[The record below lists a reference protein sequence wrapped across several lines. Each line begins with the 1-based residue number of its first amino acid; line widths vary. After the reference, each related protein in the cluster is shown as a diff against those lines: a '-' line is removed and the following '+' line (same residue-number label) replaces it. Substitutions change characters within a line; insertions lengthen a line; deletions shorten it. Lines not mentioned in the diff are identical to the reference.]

1 MRAPPACL
9 TPFLKGAEGCLLTSA
24 QDQAGVWTIGYGHTG
39 LTIGPG
45 LKIDQ
50 ATAEGYLAN
59 DEARFAGV
67 VGDEVASAQAI
78 AALTEHQYAAL
89 ISFAFN
95 LGSLGATV
103 PGLVRT
109 GKLSAV
115 PSVMARYDHARV
127 DGKLVEL
134 AGLKNRRAA
143 EIALWSTGDV
153 AAATAVA
160 QVAPAPPS
168 SATRALDTPPT
179 PEPSAKPLALSKQM
193 WLGALTATG
202 GAVEAAQGFAGQLK
216 DLAQPLADNAPFIA
230 TVAKDCAVV
239 IFLAGAA
246 MLVIR
251 AMDEKAKRI

>member
-50 ATAEGYLAN
+50 ANADGYLAN
-59 DEARFAGV
+59 DEARFAALAWS
-67 VGDEVASAQAI
+67 EIANAQAV
-78 AALTEHQYAAL
+78 AALSDHEWAAL

-95 LGSLGATV
+95 LGSLGATI
-103 PGLVRT
+103 PGLVRA
-109 GKLSAV
+109 GKLSAI
-115 PSVMARYDHARV
+115 PGVMARYDHAHV

-134 AGLKNRRAA
+134 PGLKNRRAA
-143 EIALWSTGDV
+143 EIALWSTGDI

-179 PEPSAKPLALSKQM
+179 AEPSAKPLVQSKQI

-202 GAVEAAQGFAGQLK
+202 GAVEAAQGYAGQLK

-230 TVAKDCAVV
+230 TVAKDSAVV

-251 AMDEKAKRI
+251 AMDEKAKRT